1 MKFDSSVVGLSYRVT
16 EDTMNTMSE
25 VVPLKAELRREPNNT
40 HDENA
45 IAVRLLDKPWRRFH
59 IGYLPRAVAAE
70 LAPKLD
76 SGELEISSVT
86 VEAIDTDAGKGE
98 IVIEGR
104 KVKSLQKKVI

>member
-1 MKFDSSVVGLSYRVT
+1 
-16 EDTMNTMSE
+16 MSE
-25 VVPLKAELRREPNNT
+25 VLPLHAELQREPDNK
-40 HDENA
+40 HDDNA
-45 IAVRLLDKPWRRFH
+45 VAVRLLDKPWRRFH

-86 VEAIDTDAGKGE
+86 VTSLDPDEGKGE
-98 IVIEGR
+98 ITVEGR